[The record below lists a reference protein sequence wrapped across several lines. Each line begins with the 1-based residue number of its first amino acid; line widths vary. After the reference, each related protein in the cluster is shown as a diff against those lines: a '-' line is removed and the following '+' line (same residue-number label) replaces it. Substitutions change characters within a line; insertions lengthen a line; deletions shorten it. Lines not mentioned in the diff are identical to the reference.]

1 MGVNLRKQAGAGLVE
16 TIVAL
21 VIMSFGIISIGIMQ
35 RSSMS
40 NLMYSE
46 THFQLNYL
54 SHEMFEQLTANKA
67 AAIAGQYNIG
77 FDDADPTGNWISESI
92 TAWKHRVRQSLPNGE
107 SEITCTTE
115 SCDIVLRWSES
126 VADQS
131 NVQQFRLR
139 SPM

>member
-1 MGVNLRKQAGAGLVE
+1 MAVNLKKQGGAGLIE
-16 TIVAL
+16 TIIAL
-21 VIMSFGIISIGIMQ
+21 VIMSFGIISIGVMQ
-35 RSSMS
+35 RSSLS
-40 NLMYSE
+40 NLRYSE

-54 SHEMFEQLTANKA
+54 SNEMFEQLTANKA

-77 FDDADPTGNWISESI
+77 FDDADPTGNWIADSI
-92 TAWKHRVRQSLPNGE
+92 SAWKNRVRQSLPNGE

-115 SCDIVLRWSES
+115 SCDIVLRWSET
-126 VADQS
+126 VLDQS